1 MATKAYVNNAPNMI
15 NAQMNDAVAKA
26 LHQQL
31 ARIALK
37 KIANH
42 KLTALEPQF
51 LFGHLNEKIHQ
62 EVITRTN
69 IDRHKKN
76 FFKKFNFFFVYK

>member
-1 MATKAYVNNAPNMI
+1 MTIKAYVNNAPNMI
-15 NAQMNDAVAKA
+15 NAQMNDAVAEA

-42 KLTALEPQF
+42 KSTELEPQF
-51 LFGHLNEKIHQ
+51 FLDI
-62 EVITRTN
+62 
-69 IDRHKKN
+69 
-76 FFKKFNFFFVYK
+76 